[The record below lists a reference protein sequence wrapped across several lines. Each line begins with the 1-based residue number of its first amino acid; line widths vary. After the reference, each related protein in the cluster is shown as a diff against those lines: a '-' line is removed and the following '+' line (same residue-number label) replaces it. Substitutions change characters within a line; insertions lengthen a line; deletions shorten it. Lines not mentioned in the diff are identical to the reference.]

1 LVNGGVIAVRFHVLE
16 LVEVDIVANVGLIG
30 FGSLDL
36 LLDAWANKMDIF
48 VNVDLV

>member
-1 LVNGGVIAVRFHVLE
+1 MVNSGVIAVRFYVLE
-16 LVEVDIVANVGLIG
+16 LVEVDIVADVGLIG

-36 LLDAWANKMDIF
+36 LLNAWAHKMDIF